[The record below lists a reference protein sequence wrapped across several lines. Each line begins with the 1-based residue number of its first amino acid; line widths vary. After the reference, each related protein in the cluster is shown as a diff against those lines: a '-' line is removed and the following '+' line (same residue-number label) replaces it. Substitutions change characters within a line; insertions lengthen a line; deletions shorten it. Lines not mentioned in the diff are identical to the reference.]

1 MFKVEKLVD
10 GLMRTVNVSAIN
22 PHLTTWHSD
31 TEVAGKVVK
40 YFFSIFMFL
49 EYLQFHQRESG

>member
-1 MFKVEKLVD
+1 MVD
-10 GLMRTVNVSAIN
+10 GLMRTVNVSAVN

-31 TEVAGKVVK
+31 TEVTGKDVK
-40 YFFSIFMFL
+40 YLLFSIFMFL